1 MEPERARAAA
11 VAVRLLASPAL
22 DGLSPLEKE
31 EQALLLLRSRAAEM
45 AELLAGKGY
54 LRGEAGLPQP
64 SRECSRELLL
74 EELRRESDR
83 ELEPLLEA
91 FVARD
96 GTYSFAAGLQSTP
109 IAGERCREEMA
120 SLLARLLQSER
131 ARAALSA
138 PLAAV
143 QRDLPGRYLPICF
156 ADQKYVHFELTKVER
171 LRLGPGETASL
182 VRAALLLRA
191 GIFLTG
197 TPQPGGLGQRY
208 ASEAQALLRGELKSV
223 PQTALRSAAMSHLPC
238 QGNPLL
244 PASARLTALF
254 AAASR
259 AGAGGSVRGALP
271 PECSWWGVARRNASF
286 HGLDETMLEEMRG
299 IAARNGW

>member
-22 DGLSPLEKE
+22 TGLSPLEKE

-45 AELLAGKGY
+45 AELLAGRGY
-54 LRGEAGLPQP
+54 LPGL
-64 SRECSRELLL
+64 SRERSRKLLL

-83 ELEPLLEA
+83 ELEPLLDA
-91 FVARD
+91 LVARD
-96 GTYSFAAGLQSTP
+96 GTFPFAARLQNTP
-109 IAGERCREEMA
+109 IAGERCRKEMA

-143 QRDLPGRYLPICF
+143 QRDLPGRYLPVCF
-156 ADQKYVHFELTKVER
+156 ADQKYVHFELIKMER
-171 LRLGPGETASL
+171 LRLGAGETASL

-197 TPQPGGLGQRY
+197 TPQSGGLGPRY
-208 ASEAQALLRGELKSV
+208 ASEAQALLRGELKSL
-223 PQTALRSAAMSHLPC
+223 PQAALRSAVMSHLPC

-254 AAASR
+254 AAAAR
-259 AGAGGSVRGALP
+259 AGAARPARGALP